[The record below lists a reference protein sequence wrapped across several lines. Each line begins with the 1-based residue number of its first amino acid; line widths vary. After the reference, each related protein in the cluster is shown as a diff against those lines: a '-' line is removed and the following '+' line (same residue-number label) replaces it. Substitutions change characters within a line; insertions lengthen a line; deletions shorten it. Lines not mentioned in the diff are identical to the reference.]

1 MLEGR
6 ADPAGRVVVVDDLGF
21 HQATSVAELLADR
34 GCEVE
39 IITAG
44 MVVGQDLGITLDM
57 ETFNVRAHAK
67 GIRQAT
73 DLVVIGAA
81 AGDEETGGG
90 SGGVELALLHHP
102 TGEPARQ
109 ALRLGGVRGPPGTGR
124 FAVAAVARGAVRGAP
139 DRRLRH
145 PAPGSRRR
153 DRGAPGGGD
162 AMTMPA
168 DLAVLAV
175 VVVRD
180 GQLPLG
186 ADETVTEAG
195 GAALVVGSGTRAAAG
210 ELDSGRRVWLLERSS
225 AAPGALAAALTPVL
239 SGVRMV
245 LLPASPDGRDLAP
258 RLAVAMGRALLAGA
272 VWCAP
277 HEVELTRLDDRLS
290 LRVAVEGPAVV
301 TLRPGRPGGA
311 GGAGPAGRAE
321 VTELPAAEPGTP
333 AAERGTEWDAESV
346 EVLQPEPSTVDL
358 AEARR
363 IVGGGA
369 GLVPAGT
376 DGEAV
381 MRLLA
386 DVAGSLGASAGATRV
401 VTDAGWMGYDRQIG
415 TTGVAVSPDL
425 YVAFGISGAAQ
436 HVGGLGA
443 PEHVVSVNTDPSCP
457 MTLMADLGIVA
468 DAPAVLA
475 VLAGRLGVTGAAA
488 GQPEEASHAG

>member
-1 MLEGR
+1 
-6 ADPAGRVVVVDDLGF
+6 
-21 HQATSVAELLADR
+21 
-34 GCEVE
+34 
-39 IITAG
+39 
-44 MVVGQDLGITLDM
+44 
-57 ETFNVRAHAK
+57 
-67 GIRQAT
+67 
-73 DLVVIGAA
+73 
-81 AGDEETGGG
+81 
-90 SGGVELALLHHP
+90 
-102 TGEPARQ
+102 
-109 ALRLGGVRGPPGTGR
+109 
-124 FAVAAVARGAVRGAP
+124 
-139 DRRLRH
+139 
-145 PAPGSRRR
+145 
-153 DRGAPGGGD
+153 
-162 AMTMPA
+162 MTMPA

-225 AAPGALAAALTPVL
+225 VAPGALAAALTPVL
-239 SGVRMV
+239 SGVRVV

-272 VWCAP
+272 VRYAP
-277 HEVELTRLDDRLS
+277 HEVELTRLDDHLL
-290 LRVAVEGPAVV
+290 LRVAVEGPVVV
-301 TLRPGRPGGA
+301 TLRPGRPGP
-311 GGAGPAGRAE
+311 AGPAGRAE

-333 AAERGTEWDAESV
+333 AAERGTERDAENV

-386 DVAGSLGASAGATRV
+386 DVAGALGASAGATRV

-415 TTGVAVSPDL
+415 TTGVAVSPEL

-436 HVGGLGA
+436 HVGGLGEPA
-443 PEHVVSVNTDPSCP
+443 HVVSVNTDPSCP

-475 VLAGRLGVTGAAA
+475 VLADRLGVTGAAA
-488 GQPEEASHAG
+488 DQPEEASHAG